1 MTIADKGFNSPTLHD
16 VARTA
21 GVSLATASRVLNGS
35 TRKVAESYRERVQA
49 AARELGYTPNLSAQ
63 ATARGTSNTVAL
75 LVADIADPYFGLIA
89 QGIARQLEEAGL
101 LMTMAITLRD
111 PDHELEIVRA
121 LRGQRP
127 RGVILAA
134 SRNPV
139 LDRPDLYAELDALHS
154 RGARI
159 VTFGSAGASRTAR
172 VVAPDNHN
180 GALQLGKA
188 MGELGY
194 RDALMIAAERGPI
207 VSDNRIAGFSEGFRA
222 AGGNEPRIHRRGM
235 DWNAG
240 YDGMTEELKNGVEP
254 GTLVVG
260 ITDVTAIGAMNA
272 IREAGREP
280 GTDIAVC
287 GTDNIP
293 TSRDMWPS
301 LTTVHLSLQELG
313 RRALAAVT
321 EDEWTRPD
329 PMPAQVILRASTPGL
344 R

>member
-1 MTIADKGFNSPTLHD
+1 MTISGKQISNPTLHH
-16 VARTA
+16 VARAA

-35 TRKVAESYRERVQA
+35 TRKVADSYRERVEA

-89 QGIARQLEEAGL
+89 QGVARRLEEVGL
-101 LMTMAITLRD
+101 LMSLSITLRD
-111 PDHELEIVRA
+111 AEHELEIVRA

-139 LDRPDLYAELDALHS
+139 LDRPELYAELDALHS
-154 RGARI
+154 RGAQI
-159 VTFGSAGASRTAR
+159 VTMGSPGASETAR
-172 VVAPDNHN
+172 VVSPDNYN
-180 GALQLGKA
+180 GALKLGSA

-194 RDALMIAAERGPI
+194 RNALMIAAAEGPI
-207 VSDNRIAGFSEGFRA
+207 VSDDRIAGFTEGFMA
-222 AGGNEPRIHRRGM
+222 AGGGKPRIHRRGM

-240 YDGMTEELKNGVEP
+240 YEAMTEELRNGVEP

-260 ITDVTAIGAMNA
+260 ITDVTAIGAMHA

-280 GTDIAVC
+280 GRDIAVC

-293 TSRDMWPS
+293 TSRDMWPP
-301 LTTVHLSLQELG
+301 LTTVHLALQELG

-321 EDEWTRPD
+321 EKEWTQPD
-329 PMPAQVILRASTPGL
+329 PVEAGVIIRDSTPGL